1 MTLHE
6 GQGPDLPPTWTIN
19 FRHPSSVMEGTENLR
34 VRLGDGL
41 AAAQE
46 EAPGPIRGE
55 HCDHVTWHLASTN
68 HSSPARILV
77 LLLVP
82 AVGAPVGVL
91 GHGGH
96 HQHGGECE
104 GQQHV

>member
-1 MTLHE
+1 
-6 GQGPDLPPTWTIN
+6 
-19 FRHPSSVMEGTENLR
+19 MEGTENLR

-104 GQQHV
+104 RQQHV